1 MIPIMLVSLMIL
13 SGILISLSAC
23 KQNKNDPS
31 DNESI
36 KIDTT
41 ISVKDS
47 ETATIRIPSSNKVIR
62 IETSGSTTINVEN
75 SGRTIRIQS
84 SGTSSRSTIRIQKSG
99 SRSNNWENPWDDSRW
114 QDNKVPWLEHTQG
127 YP

>member
-1 MIPIMLVSLMIL
+1 MIPIMLVALMIL
-13 SGILISLSAC
+13 SGILISLPAC
-23 KQNKNDPS
+23 KQSKNNSS
-31 DNESI
+31 DNESV

-41 ISVKDS
+41 ISIEDS
-47 ETATIRIPSSNKVIR
+47 ETATIRIPSSNKTIR
-62 IETSGSTTINVEN
+62 IESSGTITINVEN

-84 SGTSSRSTIRIQKSG
+84 SGTSSRSTIRIKE
-99 SRSNNWENPWDDSRW
+99 SRSRSSSWENPWDDSRW